1 MGRTAIVGLDGVIK
15 ALRDV
20 PKEARAVLR
29 ETVTDST
36 RIITQRTKQAAPL
49 DTGALREAIA
59 AQPPKGR
66 SITGNVVV
74 QPGEFRGRVPS
85 AYVTALEFGKGPGA
99 RPFIRSTAEAESAQ
113 FVARVKNAGKEL
125 ERNMENRGSR
135 NL

>member
-29 ETVTDST
+29 ETVIDST
-36 RIITQRTKQAAPL
+36 RIITQRTKQAAPME
-49 DTGALREAIA
+49 TGALREAIT

-66 SITGNVVV
+66 SLTGNVIV
-74 QPGEFRGRVPS
+74 QSGEFRGRVPS
-85 AYVTALEFGKGPGA
+85 AYVTALEFGKGKGA

-113 FVARVKNAGKEL
+113 FVARVIKAGKEL
-125 ERNMENRGSR
+125 ERNMENVGSR